1 MANANRAHALSHQGL
16 STMQNAHTEENKTGK
31 GPYVLCETD
40 GDRDATLIATAPEV
54 EIALNAVDILA
65 SEDVKT
71 AVVSARCFELFEQ
84 QGAAYRL
91 ANLGHAPR
99 VGVEALMKQG
109 WGALLGDKYAFVG
122 IADFGAFAPAG
133 ELFEKFG
140 ITPAATAQAARNLL
154 AK

>member
-1 MANANRAHALSHQGL
+1 V
-16 STMQNAHTEENKTGK
+16 QNAQIEENKTGK
-31 GPYVLCETD
+31 GAYVLCETD
-40 GDRDATLIATAPEV
+40 GDRAATLITTAPEV

-65 SEDVKT
+65 SEGVKT

-91 ANLGHAPR
+91 AILGQAPR

-109 WGALLGDKYAFVG
+109 WGALLGDNYASVG
-122 IADFGAFAPAG
+122 IPDFGVSAPAG
-133 ELFEKFG
+133 ELFENFG